1 MKALSKLMALALAG
15 SFAVAVPLTAA
26 AQVTAKF
33 AVTLPEKSHQGQG
46 VAKFIEL
53 VDAKSGGKIKIK
65 GFYAGALGNDVQ
77 VTSALQGGTIE
88 FTVPQTTTLTGM
100 VKEYEILDFP
110 FLFSTTQQAEKVLD
124 GPVGDKLLAMLP
136 EKGLVGLAY
145 WENGFFNATNS
156 KHPIAK
162 VEDFAGLKFRAVQAK
177 ISQETVKALGANP
190 VPLAVPELYTALETR
205 TVDGQGT
212 PTAVIAALKLNE
224 VQKYLSLTRHSYGA
238 FIPLVSKK
246 FWDKLSEGDR
256 KILKDAALEA
266 RAFQRGVARD
276 QAKSAQAAM
285 AAKGLIVND
294 VTDAEHDRMREK
306 VQPVWK
312 MFIPSV
318 GEGLYK
324 EVTDQLAAKYIFS
337 APSVSLLLRLAVL
350 QALIRMARTWARMI
364 WKPPINPANHQPARC
379 APDPARCCAPAGRLP
394 HSRHGFTS

>member
-1 MKALSKLMALALAG
+1 MKALHRLMALAIAG
-15 SFAVAVPLTAA
+15 SFAAGAPQLAL

-65 GFYAGALGNDVQ
+65 GFYGGALGNDVQ

-100 VKEYEILDFP
+100 IKEYEILDFP
-110 FLFSTTQQAEKVLD
+110 FLFSTEQQAEKVLD
-124 GPVGDKLLAMLP
+124 GPVGDKLMAMLP
-136 EKGLVGLAY
+136 AKGLVGLAY

-162 VEDFAGLKFRAVQAK
+162 VEDFEGLKFRSIQAK
-177 ISQETVKALGANP
+177 ITQETIKALGATP
-190 VPLAVPELYTALETR
+190 VPLAVPELYSALETR
-205 TVDGQGT
+205 TIDGQGT
-212 PTAVIAALKLNE
+212 PTAVIFALKLFE

-246 FWDKLSEGDR
+246 FWDGLSEGDR
-256 KILKDAALEA
+256 KILKDAAIEA
-266 RAFQRGVARD
+266 RAFQRGVARE

-285 AAKGLIVND
+285 AAKGMQVND
-294 VTDAEHDRMREK
+294 VTDAEHERMRER

-318 GEGLYK
+318 GESLYK
-324 EVTDQLAAKYIFS
+324 EVTVQLGTK
-337 APSVSLLLRLAVL
+337 
-350 QALIRMARTWARMI
+350 
-364 WKPPINPANHQPARC
+364 
-379 APDPARCCAPAGRLP
+379 
-394 HSRHGFTS
+394 

>member
-1 MKALSKLMALALAG
+1 MKALHRLMALAIAG
-15 SFAVAVPLTAA
+15 SFAAGAPQLAL

-65 GFYAGALGNDVQ
+65 GFYGGALGNDVQ

-110 FLFSTTQQAEKVLD
+110 FLFATEQQAEKVLD
-124 GPVGDKLLAMLP
+124 GPVGDKLMAMLP
-136 EKGLVGLAY
+136 AKGLVGLAY

-162 VEDFAGLKFRAVQAK
+162 LEDFQGLKFRSIQAK
-177 ISQETVKALGANP
+177 ITQETIKALGATP
-190 VPLAVPELYTALETR
+190 VPLAVPELYSALETR
-205 TVDGQGT
+205 TIDGQGT
-212 PTAVIAALKLNE
+212 PTAVIFALKLYE

-246 FWDKLSEGDR
+246 FWDGLSEGDR
-256 KILKDAALEA
+256 KILKDAAIEA
-266 RAFQRGVARD
+266 RAFQRGVARE

-285 AAKGLIVND
+285 AAKGMQVND
-294 VTDAEHDRMREK
+294 VTDAEHERMRER

-318 GEGLYK
+318 GESLYK
-324 EVTDQLAAKYIFS
+324 EVMTQLGSK
-337 APSVSLLLRLAVL
+337 
-350 QALIRMARTWARMI
+350 
-364 WKPPINPANHQPARC
+364 
-379 APDPARCCAPAGRLP
+379 
-394 HSRHGFTS
+394 